1 MQFGMIVSMIFA
13 VLAVIFAVQN
23 TEIVTLHFF
32 IWSFSLPL
40 AILMILALAIG
51 AVFAAVFTLPGWFRW
66 KRSDRVYKKEL
77 TGLEDSLSKYRA
89 DLIDTQN
96 KNKDLRQK
104 IFELEEAK
112 DQLEAAQVSADREIK
127 DMQEAIGQAQLSAAD
142 AEQARKE
149 AIEARDELDAALK
162 RMEEKMKFSEQKVEI
177 MRTAMEAQA
186 EAPLAS
192 AEPAPEPDV
201 AGTEG
206 NADPEATVLPNGW
219 GAEANDA
226 ETEDLPD
233 EVEDSD
239 AEAGDEPKEEAKK
252 RFGFW

>member
-127 DMQEAIGQAQLSAAD
+127 DMQEAI
-142 AEQARKE
+142 
-149 AIEARDELDAALK
+149 EARDELDAALK

-206 NADPEATVLPNGW
+206 NADPEATILPNGW

>member
-127 DMQEAIGQAQLSAAD
+127 DMQEAI
-142 AEQARKE
+142 
-149 AIEARDELDAALK
+149 EARDELDAALK

-186 EAPLAS
+186 EAPLAP

-201 AGTEG
+201 AGTEC
-206 NADPEATVLPNGW
+206 NADPEATILPNGW